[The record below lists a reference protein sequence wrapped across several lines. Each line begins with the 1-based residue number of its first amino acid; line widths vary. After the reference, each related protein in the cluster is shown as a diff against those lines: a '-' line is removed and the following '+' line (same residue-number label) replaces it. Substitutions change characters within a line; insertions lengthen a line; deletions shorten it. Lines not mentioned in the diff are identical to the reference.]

1 LWLTVTNLAGPANI
15 YGAGRAM
22 LDLNRLG
29 AEVAA
34 INTARPR
41 VVDLLTG
48 ELVDLNAIR
57 AEPMLPRLLQINT
70 GRGL

>member
-1 LWLTVTNLAGPANI
+1 
-15 YGAGRAM
+15 M